1 MEIDYAA
8 EYATL
13 YKRHWWWRARETFI
27 LDALSRLPLKPGA
40 SILDIGCGDGLLFD
54 RLAEFGDVE
63 GVEMDQSSVTPSG
76 RWADRI
82 RVQPFDESYDPG
94 KTYSLVLLLDVLEHL
109 ENPVGCLRRAIEL
122 LDDTG
127 TLVLTVP
134 AFRALWTS
142 HDDLNHHFT
151 RYTRRELEP
160 QVRGSGG
167 RIQTSR
173 YFFQWLFPTKL
184 AVRAG
189 EAVVGSKPGH
199 PRIPPYAINEAL
211 RRISIAEQR
220 TVSRLPMPFGSSLL
234 AVVVRDDRP
243 VASGI
248 SSTSDDR

>member
-1 MEIDYAA
+1 MEIDYVA

-63 GVEMDQSSVTPSG
+63 GVEMDESSVTPSG

-82 RVQPFDESYDPG
+82 RVQPFDDSFDPG
-94 KTYSLVLLLDVLEHL
+94 RTYSLVLLLDVLEHL
-109 ENPVGCLRRAIEL
+109 PNPVGCLRRAIEL

-142 HDDLNHHFT
+142 HDVLNHHVT
-151 RYTRRELEP
+151 RYTVRQLDE
-160 QVRGSGG
+160 QVRCAGG
-167 RIQTSR
+167 RTETSR
-173 YFFQWLFPTKL
+173 YFFQWMFPAKL

-189 EAVVGSKPGH
+189 EAAFGSKPLT
-199 PRIPPYAINEAL
+199 PRIPPHAINAAL
-211 RRISIAEQR
+211 RRLSILEQR
-220 TVSRLPMPFGSSLL
+220 TISRLPMPFGSSLL
-234 AVVVRDDRP
+234 AVVGRPDR
-243 VASGI
+243 
-248 SSTSDDR
+248 R